1 MYIGIPRKEKEKST
15 MRERQEKKCCYR
27 SNGRQERLP
36 RKNNRRGQGSKR
48 CCYTLKHTDQGTQQN
63 LGLQKNKKKMSEK
76 IKPKC
81 TMKEKELE
89 QDGMKG
95 DGS

>member
-1 MYIGIPRKEKEKST
+1 MYIGIPRKEKENST
-15 MRERQEKKCCYR
+15 MRERQQKKCCYR

-48 CCYTLKHTDQGTQQN
+48 CYTDQGTQQS
-63 LGLQKNKKKMSEK
+63 LGLQKNGQKNDSEK